1 MKLSLAKYYLMPQ
14 HPLYRGLYYLNQN
27 KIFILSGIFLLIMVF
42 PIGNYLYLNQQIAQ
56 QQKQLT
62 EFKQINEHKQQ
73 QLKLLQQRYQL
84 AQDKS
89 ELLTQINQQ
98 IQKILDKNSVE
109 IDSIQWNM
117 EERKIYLLISQ
128 STQKVLNVI
137 ADLNQLTMV
146 KFQEI
151 HLTKKTKQKHIQLNA
166 TLLFQA
172 DTGEP

>member
-1 MKLSLAKYYLMPQ
+1 MKLSLSKYYLMPQ

-27 KIFILSGIFLLIMVF
+27 KIFILSGIFLLIMAY
-42 PIGNYLYLNQQIAQ
+42 PIGNYLYLDQQIDQ
-56 QQKQLT
+56 QQKQLA

-73 QLKLLQQRYQL
+73 QLQLLQQRYQL

-89 ELLTQINQQ
+89 ELLTKINQQ
-98 IQKILDKNSVE
+98 IQQILDKNSVE

-137 ADLNQLTMV
+137 ADLNLLTTV

-151 HLTKKTKQKHIQLNA
+151 HLTKKTKQKYIQLNA

-172 DTGEP
+172 DTGEQ

>member
-1 MKLSLAKYYLMPQ
+1 MKFFLSKYYLMPQ

-27 KIFILSGIFLLIMVF
+27 KRLILSGIFLFIIAF
-42 PIGNYLYLNQQIAQ
+42 PIGNYLYMNQQIDQ

-62 EFKQINEHKQQ
+62 KVKQIIEHKQQ

-89 ELLTQINQQ
+89 ELLTQTNQQ
-98 IQKILDKNSVE
+98 IQQILDKNSVE

-137 ADLNQLTMV
+137 TDLNQLTTI

-151 HLTKKTKQKHIQLNA
+151 HLTKKTKQKYIQLNA

>member
-1 MKLSLAKYYLMPQ
+1 MKLSLAKYYLMPE

-27 KIFILSGIFLLIMVF
+27 KGFILSGIFLLIVAF
-42 PIGNYLYLNQQIAQ
+42 PVGNYFYLNQKIDQ

-62 EFKQINEHKQQ
+62 EVKQIIEHKQQ

-84 AQDKS
+84 TQDKS
-89 ELLTQINQQ
+89 ELLTKINQQ
-98 IQKILDKNSVE
+98 IQLILDKNSVE
-109 IDSIQWNM
+109 IDSVQWNM

-128 STQKVLNVI
+128 STQKVFNVI
-137 ADLNQLTMV
+137 AELNQLTTV

-151 HLTKKTKQKHIQLNA
+151 HLTKKTKQKYIQLNA